1 MTAASAPPGR
11 RGRAL
16 LLHGWSDPVVLGV
29 VLAALASGFGQFGA
43 VAALGD
49 VARSFGRLTHGAT
62 LADRAGLSGT
72 ELGLGLAVLR
82 LASLGGLPLSGLADR
97 IGRRTVLLATVAV
110 GLALTSAAALS
121 PGYWWFVA
129 IFAFGRPFLSATNAL
144 AGVMA
149 GEQTAS
155 NARAK
160 AVAFVAAG
168 YGVGAGL
175 TAIVHSLFSSALGF
189 RGVFAL
195 ALVPLALLPL
205 VARWVSEPDRFAVAV
220 AARDRPRP
228 VLGAVGPRFRR
239 RLGLLLALAFAISF
253 ITGPAN
259 SFIFLYAQNVVHLSG
274 VATAAMVAAAGV
286 TGLTGL
292 LVGRWMA
299 DRAGRRSTTVVGV
312 VATAAFGVLAYSG
325 TRPALVAGYVLGVL
339 SGSLLAPA
347 IGSMVVELFPTGV
360 RASVAGWWLVAGV
373 LGASVGLVVFG
384 AVADVGNRFG
394 RAAALTFLPAAAL
407 VALCWLLPETRAR
420 EPEDLWPDP

>member
-129 IFAFGRPFLSATNAL
+129 IFAFGRPFLSATTAL

-274 VATAAMVAAAGV
+274 VATASMVAAAGV